1 MLNIIKL
8 ARERQTIRLRAGG
21 SPLRL
26 GREGGRVLKG
36 EAWVTVKGVFEDLIL
51 REGEALPCCSP
62 EIVVE
67 ALSTE
72 LVLEISGP
80 SVPGSPFSVLRSR
93 TGTENRER

>member
-1 MLNIIKL
+1 MLNIIKQ
-8 ARERQTIRLRAGG
+8 AREGRTIRLRAGG
-21 SPLRL
+21 TPLRL

-51 REGEALPCCSP
+51 REDEALPCCSP

-72 LVLEISGP
+72 LVLEIGP
-80 SVPGSPFSVLRSR
+80 SIPGSR
-93 TGTENRER
+93 TGTENRERRTGNG